1 MIYDVVYVCDSTNHK
16 NIRGNELNILRKVEN
31 ELYFE
36 FGESENNIKKRY
48 YKDMETLD
56 KEFEEITKIKEKLEK
71 QKAEFEKNVS
81 YIEEGAGVPL
91 KEENEIKDEMPKREI
106 TRERKYRRRNMY

>member
-1 MIYDVVYVCDSTNHK
+1 MIYDVVYVCDSINNK
-16 NIRGNELNILRKVEN
+16 NIRGNELNILRKVEG

-48 YKDMETLD
+48 YKDVETLD
-56 KEFEEITKIKEKLEK
+56 KDFEKISKIKDNLEK
-71 QKAEFEKNVS
+71 QKVE
-81 YIEEGAGVPL
+81 IEEDAGLPL

>member
-1 MIYDVVYVCDSTNHK
+1 MIYDIVYVCDSINNK
-16 NIRGNELNILRKVEN
+16 NIRGNELNILRKVEG

-36 FGESENNIKKRY
+36 FGETENNIKKRY
-48 YKDMETLD
+48 YKDVETLD
-56 KEFEEITKIKEKLEK
+56 KDFEKISKIKENLEK
-71 QKAEFEKNVS
+71 QKEEPEKNVP
-81 YIEEGAGVPL
+81 YIDEDGGVPL